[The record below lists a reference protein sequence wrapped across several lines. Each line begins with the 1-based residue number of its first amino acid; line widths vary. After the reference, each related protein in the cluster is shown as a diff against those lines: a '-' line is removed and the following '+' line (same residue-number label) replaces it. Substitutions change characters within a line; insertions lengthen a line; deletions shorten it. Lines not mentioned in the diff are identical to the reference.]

1 MSYEEVI
8 FYFIAALIVLGAMGV
23 VLARN
28 VVHSALFL
36 ILALLA
42 VAAVFILLSAEFL
55 AIVQVLI
62 YGGAV
67 TILILFV
74 MMLTRVRD
82 TPSAAGGLDGPQ
94 RPFAALAAGAF
105 LAISVLAAV
114 ATDWKALGA
123 TEEISVIPLT
133 SDFVDSRSDLTE
145 PLDASD
151 TGMDID
157 DGTRF
162 EAGETIRIDA
172 EEMQVVAVVGN
183 TLTVARGVEDTTPAT
198 HVVGTDVSIQ
208 RQGLG
213 DALFRNWAAPFEV
226 ASLVLL
232 VALIGAIILARVEEG
247 E

>member
-8 FYFIAALIVLGAMGV
+8 FYFVAAVTVLGALGV

-42 VAAVFILLSAEFL
+42 VAGVFILLSAEFL
-55 AIVQVLI
+55 AIVQILI

-67 TILILFV
+67 TILILFA

-82 TPSAAGGLDGPQ
+82 MPQAMDGPQ

-105 LAISVLAAV
+105 LALSVLAAV
-114 ATDWKALGA
+114 SSDW
-123 TEEISVIPLT
+123 P
-133 SDFVDSRSDLTE
+133 
-145 PLDASD
+145 
-151 TGMDID
+151 
-157 DGTRF
+157 
-162 EAGETIRIDA
+162 GETERITVVPFR
-172 EEMQVVAVVGN
+172 EMG
-183 TLTVARGVEDTTPAT
+183 E
-198 HVVGTDVSIQ
+198 
-208 RQGLG
+208 
-213 DALFRNWAAPFEV
+213 ALFRDWAVPFEV

-232 VALIGAIILARVEEG
+232 VALIGAIILARSEEG

>member
-8 FYFIAALIVLGAMGV
+8 FYFVAALTVLGGLGV

-36 ILALLA
+36 IVALMA

-67 TILILFV
+67 TILILFA

-82 TPSAAGGLDGPQ
+82 MPGALDGPQ
-94 RPFAALAAGAF
+94 RPFAAVAALAF
-105 LAISVLAAV
+105 LVISIVAV
-114 ATDWKALGA
+114 VSAEWPGE
-123 TEEISVIPLT
+123 TEEITVIA
-133 SDFVDSRSDLTE
+133 FSDL
-145 PLDASD
+145 
-151 TGMDID
+151 
-157 DGTRF
+157 
-162 EAGETIRIDA
+162 
-172 EEMQVVAVVGN
+172 
-183 TLTVARGVEDTTPAT
+183 
-198 HVVGTDVSIQ
+198 
-208 RQGLG
+208 G
-213 DALFRNWAAPFEV
+213 DKLFRNWAAPFEV

-232 VALIGAIILARVEEG
+232 VALIGAIILARGEEG

>member
-8 FYFIAALIVLGAMGV
+8 FYFVAALTVLGSLGV

-36 ILALLA
+36 IVALMA

-67 TILILFV
+67 TILILFA

-82 TPSAAGGLDGPQ
+82 MPGALDGPQ
-94 RPFAALAAGAF
+94 RPLAAVAAAAF
-105 LAISVLAAV
+105 LAISILAVVSAE
-114 ATDWKALGA
+114 WPGE
-123 TEEISVIPLT
+123 TEEITVIA
-133 SDFVDSRSDLTE
+133 FSDL
-145 PLDASD
+145 
-151 TGMDID
+151 
-157 DGTRF
+157 
-162 EAGETIRIDA
+162 
-172 EEMQVVAVVGN
+172 
-183 TLTVARGVEDTTPAT
+183 
-198 HVVGTDVSIQ
+198 
-208 RQGLG
+208 G
-213 DALFRNWAAPFEV
+213 DKLFRNWAAPFEV

-232 VALIGAIILARVEEG
+232 VALIGAIILARGEEG

>member
-8 FYFIAALIVLGAMGV
+8 FYFVAAVTVLGALGV

-42 VAAVFILLSAEFL
+42 VAGVFILLSAEFL
-55 AIVQVLI
+55 AIVQILI

-67 TILILFV
+67 TILILFA

-82 TPSAAGGLDGPQ
+82 MPQALDGPQ

-105 LAISVLAAV
+105 LGLSILAVVSAE
-114 ATDWKALGA
+114 WPGE
-123 TEEISVIPLT
+123 TEEIT
-133 SDFVDSRSDLTE
+133 
-145 PLDASD
+145 
-151 TGMDID
+151 
-157 DGTRF
+157 
-162 EAGETIRIDA
+162 
-172 EEMQVVAVVGN
+172 VVPF
-183 TLTVARGVEDTTPAT
+183 RE
-198 HVVGTDVSIQ
+198 
-208 RQGLG
+208 LG
-213 DALFRNWAAPFEV
+213 DSLFRNWAAPFEV

-232 VALIGAIILARVEEG
+232 VALIGAIILARGEEG

>member
-8 FYFIAALIVLGAMGV
+8 FYFVAAVTVLGALGV

-42 VAAVFILLSAEFL
+42 VAGVFILLAAEFL
-55 AIVQVLI
+55 AIVQILI

-82 TPSAAGGLDGPQ
+82 MPQALDGPQ

-105 LAISVLAAV
+105 LALSVLAAV
-114 ATDWKALGA
+114 SSDW
-123 TEEISVIPLT
+123 P
-133 SDFVDSRSDLTE
+133 
-145 PLDASD
+145 
-151 TGMDID
+151 
-157 DGTRF
+157 
-162 EAGETIRIDA
+162 GETEKITVVPFR
-172 EEMQVVAVVGN
+172 EMG
-183 TLTVARGVEDTTPAT
+183 E
-198 HVVGTDVSIQ
+198 
-208 RQGLG
+208 
-213 DALFRNWAAPFEV
+213 ALFRDWAVPFEV

-232 VALIGAIILARVEEG
+232 VALIGAIILARSEEG

>member
-8 FYFIAALIVLGAMGV
+8 FYFVAAVTVLGALGV

-42 VAAVFILLSAEFL
+42 VAGVFILLSAEFL
-55 AIVQVLI
+55 AIVQILI

-82 TPSAAGGLDGPQ
+82 MPQALDGPQ

-105 LAISVLAAV
+105 LALSVLAAV
-114 ATDWKALGA
+114 SSDW
-123 TEEISVIPLT
+123 P
-133 SDFVDSRSDLTE
+133 
-145 PLDASD
+145 
-151 TGMDID
+151 
-157 DGTRF
+157 
-162 EAGETIRIDA
+162 GETERITVVPFR
-172 EEMQVVAVVGN
+172 EMG
-183 TLTVARGVEDTTPAT
+183 E
-198 HVVGTDVSIQ
+198 
-208 RQGLG
+208 
-213 DALFRNWAAPFEV
+213 ALFRDWAVPFEV

-232 VALIGAIILARVEEG
+232 VALIGAIILARIEEG

>member
-8 FYFIAALIVLGAMGV
+8 FYFVAVVTVLGALGV
-23 VLARN
+23 VLTRN

-42 VAAVFILLSAEFL
+42 VAGVFILLSAEFL
-55 AIVQVLI
+55 AIVQILI

-82 TPSAAGGLDGPQ
+82 MPSAGGGLDGPQ

-105 LAISVLAAV
+105 LVLSVLAALSS
-114 ATDWKALGA
+114 DW
-123 TEEISVIPLT
+123 P
-133 SDFVDSRSDLTE
+133 
-145 PLDASD
+145 
-151 TGMDID
+151 
-157 DGTRF
+157 
-162 EAGETIRIDA
+162 GETDKITVVPFR
-172 EEMQVVAVVGN
+172 EMG
-183 TLTVARGVEDTTPAT
+183 E
-198 HVVGTDVSIQ
+198 
-208 RQGLG
+208 
-213 DALFRNWAAPFEV
+213 ALFRDWAVPFEV

-232 VALIGAIILARVEEG
+232 VALIGAIVLARGEEG

>member
-8 FYFIAALIVLGAMGV
+8 FYFVAAVTVLGALGV

-55 AIVQVLI
+55 AIVQILI

-74 MMLTRVRD
+74 LMLTRVRD
-82 TPSAAGGLDGPQ
+82 MPQALDGPQ

-105 LAISVLAAV
+105 LALSVLAALSS
-114 ATDWKALGA
+114 DW
-123 TEEISVIPLT
+123 P
-133 SDFVDSRSDLTE
+133 
-145 PLDASD
+145 
-151 TGMDID
+151 
-157 DGTRF
+157 
-162 EAGETIRIDA
+162 GETDKI
-172 EEMQVVAVVGN
+172 
-183 TLTVARGVEDTTPAT
+183 TLVPFRD
-198 HVVGTDVSIQ
+198 
-208 RQGLG
+208 LG
-213 DALFRNWAAPFEV
+213 DALFRSWAVPFEV

-232 VALIGAIILARVEEG
+232 VALIGAIILARSEEG